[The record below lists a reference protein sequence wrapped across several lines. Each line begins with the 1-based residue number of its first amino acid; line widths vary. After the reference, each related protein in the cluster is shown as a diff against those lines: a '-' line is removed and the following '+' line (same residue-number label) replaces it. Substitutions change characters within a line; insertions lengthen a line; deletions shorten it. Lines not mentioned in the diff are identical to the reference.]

1 MGDGE
6 MARDEAGEIA
16 RVQQITK
23 SFPSLTKGL
32 GFVSP
37 ESTERPMGSFNGG
50 E

>member
-16 RVQQITK
+16 RVQITK